1 MILGRVRTSVR
12 LADGGTQVSASL
24 LITDRA
30 QVYML
35 GESVQRIL
43 LLNVKLFCS

>member
-1 MILGRVRTSVR
+1 MAVR
-12 LADGGTQVSASL
+12 VSASL

-30 QVYML
+30 QVYVL
-35 GESVQRIL
+35 GESLQRIL